1 MTILSADN
9 LGNIS
14 RSSIKK
20 LVKKHFAVN
29 ITDGGAE
36 EIAKIL
42 ECEAENISRFAVKNA
57 KKNSRGKVTKKDIN
71 DYMIKGGS

>member
-1 MTILSADN
+1 MTILSADD
-9 LGNIS
+9 LGTIS

-29 ITDGGAE
+29 ITEGGAE

-42 ECEAENISRFAVKNA
+42 EAQAQNISKFAVKNA
-57 KKNSRGKVTKKDIN
+57 KKNSRDKVTKKDIN
-71 DYMIKGGS
+71 DYMIKGNS